1 MQEMSED
8 EESDVGEGE
17 NGEPKKEV
25 QASKQISKLI
35 KKGGVKRLLNIVP
48 DNTSSMIVIPMN

>member
-8 EESDVGEGE
+8 EESDLGEGE
-17 NGEPKKEV
+17 NGEPKKQV
-25 QASKQISKLI
+25 QASNQISKMS

-48 DNTSSMIVIPMN
+48 DNTSSP